1 MALQR
6 QYVLP
11 PPPNPDD
18 DVNGYS
24 WRDWFRQ
31 LRDYIVN
38 KGLILWSQIDFTGSN
53 IKDIVTRKHN
63 DLQSMQGGNS
73 LLDEY
78 YHLTG
83 VEYTGTGTG
92 VFVRKTGATI
102 QNPIIS
108 GGSIDNTTIGSTTPS
123 SGHFTSDL
131 QRDGYTVKP
140 NCYIEVYDRS
150 ATYPVTS
157 TPTLLKPVTTGS
169 YSGIT
174 YDSST
179 GEFTF
184 LEEGSYSLALVVNAI
199 ASAAGQTL
207 YIYAEKNTGSGWTLN
222 ANSGK
227 VYQLPNAQQ
236 IQIVYAQAVH
246 RDKNEKTR
254 YYIYSNDSKVQLETA
269 TLPSTS
275 TVYVPAIRIQYS

>member
-1 MALQR
+1 MANPKFN
-6 QYVLP
+6 LP
-11 PPPNPDD
+11 PPPSAEKDFNDY
-18 DVNGYS
+18 V
-24 WRDWFRQ
+24 WRDWFTR
-31 LRDYIVN
+31 LRNYVVSS
-38 KGLILWSQIDFTGSN
+38 GQILWSQINFTGSK
-53 IKDIVTRKHN
+53 ITDILSRSHQ
-63 DLQSMQGGNS
+63 DLQSLQGGTSNQ
-73 LLDEY
+73 Y
-78 YHLTG
+78 FHLTSS
-83 VEYTGTGTG
+83 EYTGTGTG

-199 ASAAGQTL
+199 ASAAGQIL

-236 IQIVYAQAVH
+236 VQIVYAQAVH

-254 YYIYSNDSKVQLETA
+254 YYIYSNDGKVQLETA